1 MNENSDTIE
10 DEQEYYAV
18 RPNKTQLKR
27 DLSELFTLGETMSQ
41 LTVIQLQ
48 GLGLPDNIYKAITE
62 VAQMPLK
69 SARKRQLKYIAAQ
82 LNKIDLES
90 IQEKFDRIKSK
101 SVHAD
106 REHHQAE
113 NWRDKLISDTT
124 NKALTEFLDLHPQ
137 ANIQQLR
144 QLQRQAKKELSNNQA
159 PKYARLLYQ
168 YIKSLLID

>member
-1 MNENSDTIE
+1 MNENLDTIK
-10 DEQEYYAV
+10 DEPEYYAI

-27 DLSELFTLGETMSQ
+27 DLSELFTLGENMSQ
-41 LTVIQLQ
+41 LTTIQLQ
-48 GLGLPDNIYKAITE
+48 GLGLPDNIHQSIVE

-90 IQEKFDRIKSK
+90 IQEKFARIKSK

-113 NWRDKLISDTT
+113 KWRDKLIADTS
-124 NKALTEFLDLHPQ
+124 NQALTKFLDLYPQ

-159 PKYARLLYQ
+159 PKYTRLLYK
-168 YIKSLLID
+168 YIKSLLVD